1 MYGDRLDSKDEC
13 GDSWLFP
20 PQEGKITPLQQG
32 NAPGGSQH
40 VSGDSRHFRKLVA
53 TRLLWCWP
61 PRPCRRVRVATSEGA
76 HVWPSLEAF
85 RQNLF
90 LLESSGELLWKD
102 LSTNLNNTNCLYNFY
117 QKAILLPEI
126 LDQVMLHPAQI
137 CLMIAR
143 PKKLKTVERREIPPV
158 NVHLMLLSCFKE
170 PSLMDW

>member
-1 MYGDRLDSKDEC
+1 M
-13 GDSWLFP
+13 
-20 PQEGKITPLQQG
+20 
-32 NAPGGSQH
+32 
-40 VSGDSRHFRKLVA
+40 
-53 TRLLWCWP
+53 
-61 PRPCRRVRVATSEGA
+61 ATSEGV

-85 RQNLF
+85 RQIFF
-90 LLESSGELLWKD
+90 LLESAGELLWKD

-126 LDQVMLHPAQI
+126 LDQVMLRPAQI
-137 CLMIAR
+137 CLMIAQ